1 MEEVMDALEAYEKEL
16 HASYNFKKI
25 PHQIKKSVEQQIERR
40 NNIIEQIE
48 NVIFGVMESAARLT
62 SPLLQIRNQRDWD
75 NTVFTDRIEMKCFDE
90 VKTTTVNFSSYR
102 SRRKFS
108 LIMTLLSEIYK
119 LLQTGTTVTRRE
131 LYYQHVGLSEGQGEV
146 DAAMRDVCSLLG
158 SSSWDL
164 GVLPTSKGLVAG
176 RLAIETGDG
185 ATLDCRAHGDGLLV
199 PQSVMEIRSMTS
211 DAKYV
216 LIVEKDAVFQK
227 LLTEGVTSQP
237 APCILITGKGYPD
250 VNTRLLVQRIWETFG
265 LPMFV
270 LTDADPHGIEIMCVY
285 RFGSLGMS
293 TESHFLATPAVRWLG
308 VHPKDITVL
317 GLETS
322 PLTARDRLKIRE
334 LMLRPYMQSH
344 AGIRDQ
350 VEVLLRLGV
359 KAEIEGMASFATNIL
374 TDYYIPTQIT
384 ARDYF

>member
-75 NTVFTDRIEMKCFDE
+75 NTVFTD
-90 VKTTTVNFSSYR
+90 
-102 SRRKFS
+102 
-108 LIMTLLSEIYK
+108 
-119 LLQTGTTVTRRE
+119 RE